1 MSFFGS
7 FLKKDS
13 GNHQPG
19 KWRVGDIIA
28 NNYEVRQILGGE
40 GKSGMGI
47 VYVCYDRAYE
57 LIFALKTFQDRY
69 ISSKEFQKFFERE
82 ALIWTRLGRHS
93 NIVRAYWVELLAE
106 RLFIVLEYIDPDDNH
121 GRNTLTH
128 YLKNLTLPEILKLS
142 IQFCDGMEYVYSK
155 GIDAHRDIKPDNIM
169 ITADKTLKI
178 SDFGLTKAFQEI
190 EIKEDTISKE
200 KNPSLS
206 IFWSQ
211 GKRICGT
218 LPYMAPEQ
226 FNGYADKRSDIYSF
240 GIVLYQMVTNGR
252 LPFLARTHEEYEKLH
267 KHEKI
272 RISSSLLSPII
283 QKCLEKEPDKRYQ
296 EFATIREE
304 LQHLLIEET
313 GEKLIPPEPLPIE
326 ANEFVA
332 KGISSAY
339 LGRHQEAIDCYDE
352 ALRIDPKEAGAFSE
366 KGAALQALG
375 RHQEAI
381 NCYDE
386 ALRIDPNSANAWR
399 QKGAVLNQL
408 EKHQEALTCFD
419 KVLMIEPKDAISW
432 FSKGVVLGK
441 LCRYQEALKCA
452 EKAIEYAEK
461 AIDLDPNFT
470 KQVQALKQF
479 ILQISGR

>member
-7 FLKKDS
+7 LLKKDS
-13 GNHQPG
+13 GDLKPG

-47 VYVCYDRAYE
+47 VYVCYDRAYK

-69 ISSKEFQKFFERE
+69 ISSKGSQKLFERE
-82 ALIWTRLGRHS
+82 ALVWTKLGRHP

-106 RLFIVLEYIDPDDNH
+106 RLFIVLEYIALDNTH
-121 GRNTLTH
+121 RRNTLTH
-128 YLKNLTLPEILKLS
+128 CLGNLAFPEILKLS
-142 IQFCDGMEYVYSK
+142 IQFCDGMEYAYSK

-178 SDFGLTKAFQEI
+178 GDFGLAKAFQEI
-190 EIKEDTISKE
+190 EIKEDIISKE

-206 IFWSQ
+206 IFRSQ

-218 LPYMAPEQ
+218 LPYMSPEQ
-226 FNGYADKRSDIYSF
+226 FDGYADKRSDIYSF
-240 GIVLYQMVTNGR
+240 GIVLYQMVTNGG
-252 LPFLARTHEEYEKLH
+252 LPFLARTQEEYEKLH

-304 LQHLLIEET
+304 LQRLLIKET
-313 GEKLIPPEPLPIE
+313 GEKMIPPEPLPIE
-326 ANEFVA
+326 ANEFVVR
-332 KGISSAY
+332 GISSAY
-339 LGRHQEAIDCYDE
+339 FD
-352 ALRIDPKEAGAFSE
+352 
-366 KGAALQALG
+366 

-386 ALRIDPNSANAWR
+386 VLRIDPNSANAWR

-408 EKHQEALTCFD
+408 ENHQEALTCFD
-419 KVLMIEPKDAISW
+419 KVLMIEPKDALAW
-432 FSKGVVLGK
+432 FSKGIVLSR
-441 LCRYQEALKCA
+441 LCRYQEALKCV

-461 AIDLDPNFT
+461 AADLDRNFP